1 MVPLKAAMAAA
12 AAARA
17 ARAAPPPD
25 GWHRKLKA
33 GDDAEARHEGGWW
46 QVSTVKP
53 CASYETW
60 RVRPAEV
67 ARGRCPLTDSLACL
81 LPQVSVK
88 ARVPGNARLKELPQV
103 IVEARGYGVTRTVS
117 MADIRPRS

>member
-1 MVPLKAAMAAA
+1 M
-12 AAARA
+12 
-17 ARAAPPPD
+17 
-25 GWHRKLKA
+25 
-33 GDDAEARHEGGWW
+33 
-46 QVSTVKP
+46 
-53 CASYETW
+53 
-60 RVRPAEV
+60 RPAEV
-67 ARGRCPLTDSLACL
+67 ARGRCPLTGSLACL